1 VGAAFAPRLSC
12 WRLSGH
18 KGPSHICWR
27 FAETPYNSLVNENR
41 TSAALELSEDEM
53 RQLGYRVVDVLV
65 RHFAN
70 MRDTSVGAKGT
81 PRDLMARF
89 ASPPP
94 DAPTAPSELLA
105 RLERDV
111 FPNNLHVDHPRFF
124 AFVPGPGNFVST
136 MADALASGFNVF
148 NGTWLGGSAAAAI
161 ELTVIDWFRSFC
173 GFPETVGGLFVSG
186 GSAAN
191 LTALHAA
198 RATKLGDRIENATI
212 YFSDQTH
219 YSVERALRVIGF
231 AREQFR
237 KIPSDDRF
245 RLPLDRL
252 REMLQSDKNAGLRP
266 FCIIANAGTTNTGA
280 VDPLPK
286 LADLCASEGIW
297 LHADG
302 AYGAAT
308 MICDRGRE
316 KLVGLDRVDSL
327 SLDPHKW
334 LFQPFECG
342 CVLVRDAAKLKAA
355 FQLMPEYM
363 RDVHRRTE
371 ETNIA
376 DYGIQLSRGFRAL
389 KVWLSINTF
398 GLAAFRD
405 AVTRGFGLAEFA
417 ERELR
422 RRTNCEILSPAE
434 MAIVAFRFG
443 NDDAIQTKLV
453 EAMLADGFAFL
464 TSTTL
469 KGRTAL
475 RLCTINPR
483 TTEQDIVQ
491 TIDRL
496 EKFALL

>member
-1 VGAAFAPRLSC
+1 MS
-12 WRLSGH
+12 
-18 KGPSHICWR
+18 
-27 FAETPYNSLVNENR
+27 ENR
-41 TSAALELSEDEM
+41 NPAPLELSEQEM
-53 RQLGYRVVDVLV
+53 RQLGYRVVDILV
-65 RHFAN
+65 RHFADG
-70 MRDTSVGAKGT
+70 RDEPVGAKGT
-81 PRDLMARF
+81 PGDLIARF
-89 ASPPP
+89 ADGPPEG
-94 DAPTAPSELLA
+94 PTDMRQLLS
-105 RLERDV
+105 RLEKDV

-161 ELTVIDWFRSFC
+161 ELNVIDWFRGFC
-173 GFPETVGGLFVSG
+173 GFPESAGGLFVSG

-198 RATKLGDRIENATI
+198 RAATLGDRTEGATI

-231 AREQFR
+231 SPGQFR
-237 KIPSDDRF
+237 KIPSNDSY
-245 RLPLDRL
+245 RLPVESLRDAIRADR
-252 REMLQSDKNAGLRP
+252 SAGLRP
-266 FCIIANAGTTNTGA
+266 FCVVANAGTTNTGS
-280 VDPLPK
+280 VDPLPE
-286 LADLCASEGIW
+286 LADLCATEDMW

-302 AYGAAT
+302 AYGAASVL
-308 MICDRGRE
+308 CERGRQ
-316 KLVGLDRVDSL
+316 KLAGLDRVDSL

-342 CVLVRDAAKLKAA
+342 CVLARDAAQLKSA

-363 RDVHRRTE
+363 RDVHRNTA
-371 ETNIA
+371 ETNQA

-405 AVTRGFGLAEFA
+405 AITRGFELAEFA

-422 RRTNCEILSPAE
+422 SRPICEIVSPAS

-443 NDDAIQTKLV
+443 KNDSLQTKLV
-453 EAMLADGFAFL
+453 DLMLQDGFAFL
-464 TSTTL
+464 TSTT
-469 KGRTAL
+469 
-475 RLCTINPR
+475 
-483 TTEQDIVQ
+483 
-491 TIDRL
+491 
-496 EKFALL
+496 

>member
-1 VGAAFAPRLSC
+1 M
-12 WRLSGH
+12 
-18 KGPSHICWR
+18 
-27 FAETPYNSLVNENR
+27 NEKPDPAR
-41 TSAALELSEDEM
+41 LELSRDEM
-53 RQLGYRVVDVLV
+53 QRLGYRVVDLLV
-65 RHFAN
+65 QHFGEIRNAP
-70 MRDTSVGAKGT
+70 VGAKGQ
-81 PRDLMARF
+81 PADLLARF
-89 ASPPP
+89 AGPPP
-94 DAPTAPSELLA
+94 EAPTEPNELLA
-105 RLERDV
+105 RLEKDV

-136 MADALASGFNVF
+136 MADALASGFNIF

-161 ELTVIDWFRSFC
+161 ELNVIDWFRRFC
-173 GFPETVGGLFVSG
+173 GFPETAGGLFVSG
-186 GSAAN
+186 GSMAN

-198 RATKLGDRIENATI
+198 RRAKLGDQIQNATI

-231 AREQFR
+231 APEQFR

-252 REMLQSDKNAGLRP
+252 REMIRSDKEAGLRP

-280 VDPLPK
+280 VDPLPE
-286 LADLCASEGIW
+286 LAELCATEKMW

-308 MICDRGRE
+308 MICERGRE
-316 KLVGLDRVDSL
+316 KLAGLDRVDSL

-342 CVLVRDAAKLKAA
+342 CVLVRDAAQLKSA

-363 RDVHRRTE
+363 RDVHRHTE
-371 ETNIA
+371 ETNLA
-376 DYGIQLSRGFRAL
+376 DYGVQLSRGFRAL

-405 AVTRGFGLAEFA
+405 AVTSGFQLAEFA

-422 RRTNCEILSPAE
+422 SRRDCEILSPAE
-434 MAIVAFRFG
+434 MGIVAFRFG
-443 NDDAIQTKLV
+443 KDDALQTRLV
-453 EAMLADGFAFL
+453 EQMLSDGFAFL

-469 KGRTAL
+469 KGVTAL

-483 TTEQDIVQ
+483 TTKDDIVQ

-496 EKFALL
+496 EKFAL

>member
-1 VGAAFAPRLSC
+1 MQR
-12 WRLSGH
+12 
-18 KGPSHICWR
+18 
-27 FAETPYNSLVNENR
+27 
-41 TSAALELSEDEM
+41 
-53 RQLGYRVVDVLV
+53 LGYRVVDLLV
-65 RHFAN
+65 QHFAA
-70 MRDTSVGAKGT
+70 MRDGPVGAKGK
-81 PRDLMARF
+81 PEELMARL
-89 ASPPP
+89 SGP
-94 DAPTAPSELLA
+94 PSEMPADPHALLS
-105 RLERDV
+105 RLEKDV

-161 ELTVIDWFRSFC
+161 ELNVIDWFRGFC
-173 GFPETVGGLFVSG
+173 GFPETAGGLFVSG
-186 GSAAN
+186 GSVAN

-198 RATKLGDRIENATI
+198 RRARLGDAIEGATI

-245 RLPLDRL
+245 RLPLESL
-252 REMLQSDKNAGLRP
+252 REMISSDRKAGLRP
-266 FCIIANAGTTNTGA
+266 FCIVANAGTTNTGA
-280 VDPLPK
+280 VDSLPQ
-286 LADLCASEGIW
+286 LADLCAEENLW

-302 AYGAAT
+302 AYGAAAV
-308 MICDRGRE
+308 ICERGRE
-316 KLVGLDRVDSL
+316 KLAGLDRVDSL

-342 CVLVRDAAKLKAA
+342 CVLVRDAAHLKSA

-363 RDVHRRTE
+363 RDVHRHTA
-371 ETNIA
+371 ETNLA
-376 DYGIQLSRGFRAL
+376 DHGIQLSRGFRAL
-389 KVWLSINTF
+389 KVWLSMNTF
-398 GLAAFRD
+398 GLAAFRE
-405 AVTRGFGLAEFA
+405 AVTRGFELAEFA

-422 RRTNCEILSPAE
+422 TRRDCEILSPAE
-434 MAIVAFRFG
+434 MGIVAFRFG
-443 NDDAIQTKLV
+443 KSDDLQTRLV
-453 EAMLADGFAFL
+453 DLMLRDGFAFL

-469 KGRTAL
+469 KGTTAL

-483 TTEQDIVQ
+483 TTEQDIIQ

-496 EKFALL
+496 EKFAAG

>member
-1 VGAAFAPRLSC
+1 
-12 WRLSGH
+12 
-18 KGPSHICWR
+18 
-27 FAETPYNSLVNENR
+27 
-41 TSAALELSEDEM
+41 
-53 RQLGYRVVDVLV
+53 
-65 RHFAN
+65 
-70 MRDTSVGAKGT
+70 MRDGSVGAKGE
-81 PRDLMARF
+81 PRDLMARL
-89 ASPPP
+89 SGPPSETP
-94 DAPTAPSELLA
+94 ADPHELLA
-105 RLERDV
+105 RLEKEV

-124 AFVPGPGNFVST
+124 AFVPGPGNFIST

-161 ELTVIDWFRSFC
+161 ELTVIDWFRTFC
-173 GFPETVGGLFVSG
+173 GFPEEAGGLFVSG

-198 RATKLGDRIENATI
+198 RAAKLGDAIQDATI

-245 RLPLDRL
+245 RLPLELL
-252 REMLQSDKNAGLRP
+252 REAIRADREAGRRP
-266 FCIIANAGTTNTGA
+266 FCIVANAGTTNTGA
-280 VDPLPK
+280 VDPLSE
-286 LADLCASEGIW
+286 LADLAAQENLW

-308 MICDRGRE
+308 VICDRGRE
-316 KLVGLDRVDSL
+316 KLAGLERVDSL

-342 CVLVRDAAKLKAA
+342 CVLVRDMACLKSA

-363 RDVHRRTE
+363 RDVHRNAAE
-371 ETNIA
+371 INPA

-389 KVWLSINTF
+389 KVWLSMNTF

-405 AVTRGFGLAEFA
+405 AITYGFELAEFA

-422 RRTNCEILSPAE
+422 TRPDCEILSPAE
-434 MAIVAFRFG
+434 MGIVAFRFG
-443 NDDAIQTKLV
+443 QEDALQTKLV
-453 EAMLADGFAFL
+453 DLMLRDGFAFL

-469 KGRTAL
+469 KGVTVL

-483 TTEQDIVQ
+483 TTKDDIVQ

-496 EKFALL
+496 EKFARL